1 MLLNATPIKALI
13 SINNIIIVVVVIVDV
28 IVVVGGG
35 VTSRFLLGGSINF

>member
-1 MLLNATPIKALI
+1 VLLNATPIKALI